1 MLFCSCCC
9 PSYKMLVTVLKCLM
23 AELPSFYKIH
33 SIGWLT
39 STSIVILSNRANNF
53 AYYHIN
59 LALRF
64 FRRKTL
70 KKLGYCIY
78 ASRIK
83 TRTNYVQE
91 KIQFQWKTMDKKLF
105 FSEQHLPSFYTNRE
119 EKCVNFWVYPVID
132 P

>member
-1 MLFCSCCC
+1 MLFCSRYC

-23 AELPSFYKIH
+23 AEMPSFYKIH
-33 SIGWLT
+33 GIGWLT
-39 STSIVILSNRANNF
+39 STSIVILSNRVNNF

-70 KKLGYCIY
+70 KKLGHCIY
-78 ASRIK
+78 PSRIK

-91 KIQFQWKTMDKKLF
+91 KNLISMENHGQETF
-105 FSEQHLPSFYTNRE
+105 FSE
-119 EKCVNFWVYPVID
+119 
-132 P
+132 